1 MKSRITS
8 ILFPSKSIS
17 TFIISFF
24 IIGIISGSIFL
35 ICLSTGDK
43 TIVNTELRGI
53 ISGNLTGNIK
63 NTLTINL
70 LYIISIFILG
80 ISTIGLV
87 FNGFIVYLKGFVT
100 GFCVSSMIYIYKV
113 KGLLLG
119 LIYLIPHNIINI
131 LIILSL
137 SIYSIIFSLGI
148 IKQITGKRINTINL
162 LKRYTFIFL
171 VSLGVIILTSIIEVY
186 FTTFLLN
193 SVSGL
198 FK

>member
-1 MKSRITS
+1 MKGRITS

-24 IIGIISGSIFL
+24 IIGILSGSIFL
-35 ICLSTGDK
+35 ICLGVDDK
-43 TIVNTELRGI
+43 TIINTELTTLL
-53 ISGNLTGNIK
+53 SGNITGSLK

-80 ISTIGLV
+80 ISTIGLI
-87 FNGFIVYLKGFVT
+87 FNGFIVYLKGFIT
-100 GFCVSSMIYIYKV
+100 GFCISSMLYIYKV

-119 LIYLIPHNIINI
+119 IIYLIPHNIINI
-131 LIILSL
+131 LVIISL

-148 IKQITGKRINTINL
+148 IKQIKGKKINMENL
-162 LKRYTFIFL
+162 LKRYSFIFL
-171 VSLGVIILTSIIEVY
+171 ISIGIIIITSIIEVY
-186 FTTFLLN
+186 LTSFLFN
-193 SVSGL
+193 SISSL

>member
-43 TIVNTELRGI
+43 TIVSNELRGI

-171 VSLGVIILTSIIEVY
+171 VSLGIIILTSIIEVY

>member
-1 MKSRITS
+1 MKGRITS

-24 IIGIISGSIFL
+24 IIGIISGSLFL

-43 TIVNTELRGI
+43 TIVSTELSGI
-53 ISGNLTGNIK
+53 ISGNLTGSIK

-87 FNGFIVYLKGFVT
+87 FNGFIIYLKGFVT
-100 GFCVSSMIYIYKV
+100 GFCVSSMIYIYKI

-131 LIILSL
+131 IIILSL

-186 FTTFLLN
+186 FATFLLN

>member
-1 MKSRITS
+1 MKGRITS

-24 IIGIISGSIFL
+24 IIGILSGSIFL
-35 ICLSTGDK
+35 ICLGVDDK
-43 TIVNTELRGI
+43 TIINTELTTLL
-53 ISGNLTGNIK
+53 SGNITGSLK

-80 ISTIGLV
+80 ISTIGLI
-87 FNGFIVYLKGFVT
+87 FNGFIVYLKGFIT
-100 GFCVSSMIYIYKV
+100 GFCISSMIYIYKV

-119 LIYLIPHNIINI
+119 IIYLIPHNIINI
-131 LIILSL
+131 LVIISL

-148 IKQITGKRINTINL
+148 IKQIKGKKINMENL
-162 LKRYTFIFL
+162 LKRYSFIFL
-171 VSLGVIILTSIIEVY
+171 ISIGIIIITSIIEVY
-186 FTTFLLN
+186 LTSFLFN
-193 SVSGL
+193 SISSL

>member
-100 GFCVSSMIYIYKV
+100 GFCVSSMIYIYKI

-171 VSLGVIILTSIIEVY
+171 VSLGIIILTSIIEVY

-198 FK
+198 YK

>member
-1 MKSRITS
+1 MKSRITN

-43 TIVNTELRGI
+43 TIVSNELRGI

>member
-1 MKSRITS
+1 MKGRITS

-43 TIVNTELRGI
+43 TIVSNELRGI

-80 ISTIGLV
+80 ISTIGFV

-198 FK
+198 YK

>member
-43 TIVNTELRGI
+43 TIVSNELRGI

-63 NTLTINL
+63 NTLTINI

-171 VSLGVIILTSIIEVY
+171 VSLGIIILTSIIEVY

>member
-198 FK
+198 YK

>member
-53 ISGNLTGNIK
+53 ISGNLTGSIK

-148 IKQITGKRINTINL
+148 IKQLTGKRINTINL

-198 FK
+198 YK

>member
-1 MKSRITS
+1 MKGRITS

-24 IIGIISGSIFL
+24 IIGIISGSLFL

-43 TIVNTELRGI
+43 TIVSTELSGI
-53 ISGNLTGNIK
+53 ISGNITGSIK

-70 LYIISIFILG
+70 LYIISIYILG

-100 GFCVSSMIYIYKV
+100 GFCVSSMIYIYKI

-131 LIILSL
+131 TIILSL

-162 LKRYTFIFL
+162 IKRYTFIFL

>member
-1 MKSRITS
+1 MKSRITN

-43 TIVNTELRGI
+43 TIVSTELRGI

-198 FK
+198 YK

>member
-53 ISGNLTGNIK
+53 ISGNLTGSIK

-193 SVSGL
+193 SVSEL
-198 FK
+198 YK